1 MLIATPHFKIKLKNG
16 NSEFLYAQKSAI
28 SAIEGKL
35 YNIYSREDL
44 IQTTLADAKDGVR
57 TAAAKRI
64 GEPVWGGDF
73 LEVERTIGGKS
84 INIEIKTNTGP
95 YDAHGALHN
104 YDMGKFIGQL
114 LTGSIDNSA
123 IESNKPK
130 INNNDYKA
138 YDRYEDDIKKR
149 EYYKPIENV
158 DKKN

>member
-64 GEPVWGGDF
+64 GEPVW
-73 LEVERTIGGKS
+73 
-84 INIEIKTNTGP
+84 
-95 YDAHGALHN
+95 
-104 YDMGKFIGQL
+104 
-114 LTGSIDNSA
+114 
-123 IESNKPK
+123 
-130 INNNDYKA
+130 
-138 YDRYEDDIKKR
+138 
-149 EYYKPIENV
+149 
-158 DKKN
+158 